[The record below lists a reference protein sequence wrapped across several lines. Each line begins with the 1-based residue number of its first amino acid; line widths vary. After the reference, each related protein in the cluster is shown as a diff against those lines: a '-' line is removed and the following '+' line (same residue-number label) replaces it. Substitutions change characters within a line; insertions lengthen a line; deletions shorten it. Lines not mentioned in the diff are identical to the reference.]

1 MSKRFACVNVAGLPG
16 HVADDRAPAGGAIG
30 LRSTVQTEFMNHQSA
45 ESSNGSPAKAEVP
58 VGSEEKCRNTPD
70 QAQARPPRDSDAV
83 AANRDWIRVR
93 GARSHNLKNIDVDIP
108 RNQLVVVTGV
118 SGSGKSSLAFDTLYA
133 EGKRQYVESLS
144 AYARQFLD
152 KIARPDVD
160 FIDGLQPTLCI
171 DQQPGNQNP
180 RSTVAT
186 VTEIYDYLR
195 LLVAR
200 LGEPTCFQCGE
211 PIRQQTIEQIQD
223 RLLRMDEG
231 TKVMIMA
238 PMVRG
243 RRGTHKEVFANIR
256 RAGLI
261 RVRVDGLVCDLEDV
275 PELVTQKKH
284 HIDAVV
290 DRVIIKPGIDSR
302 LAESVRLAVQHGNG
316 LMVVCYFDTSGG
328 EQGDGVWRDEL
339 CSTRY
344 ACPNCEVSY
353 EELEPRTF
361 SFNSPYGACPV
372 CSGLGH
378 VEEFDPELLIPHQE
392 ESISAGGVVAWKVLT
407 PASRK
412 KHQDIVQTFLVAN
425 KATLDTPLSELP
437 TKVFDALL
445 YGDEKEYLGLVLM
458 LEKEL
463 ATSTSKNRVSRLES
477 FRGKVTCQ
485 ACGGSRLRREALNV
499 RLQGKSIHEMTSLTV
514 DEARDCFRDLS
525 FDEDEAPI
533 GEPLCAEILHRLE
546 FLQKVGIGYLTLS
559 RSTDTLSGGEFQR
572 VRLATSIG
580 SGLVGVC
587 YVLDEPSI
595 GLHPRD
601 NSRLIAA
608 IRELQQR
615 GNSVVVVEHDETMMR
630 VADRLIDIG
639 PGAGS
644 DGGTVV
650 SQGSPEEVIRE
661 ANSLTSQYLSG
672 EKEIP
677 VPKKRRKLIKK
688 RSLVL
693 HGASVHNLRD
703 LEIRI
708 PLDGFI
714 CVTGVSGSGKSSF
727 VNSTLSPALLRRL
740 GLTSPKPGPHTS
752 LRGVSQI
759 HKVITIDQHSIGR
772 TPRSNPATY
781 TGVFDEIR
789 KVFAGTRRS
798 KQRGFTASRFSF
810 NTKGG
815 RCEACQG
822 QGQQKIEMSF
832 LPDIYVE
839 CEQCRGARFNEQ
851 TLQVQYRD
859 CSIADVLA
867 MSVAESVTF
876 FENFAT
882 IHRTLQSLDR
892 VGLGYLPLGQPSNT
906 LSGGEAQRIKLA
918 TELARVDSGHTLYLL
933 DEPTTG
939 LHFEDIR
946 RLLDVLQ
953 ALVENGNT
961 VLVIE
966 HNLEVIKCADWIID
980 LGPGGGSDGGHLVAE
995 GTPEEVAQVEESFT
1009 GQFLSKVLAGADRQQ

>member
-1 MSKRFACVNVAGLPG
+1 MKRPSTESPRSQPN
-16 HVADDRAPAGGAIG
+16 DRRHA
-30 LRSTVQTEFMNHQSA
+30 
-45 ESSNGSPAKAEVP
+45 NGSRN
-58 VGSEEKCRNTPD
+58 GS
-70 QAQARPPRDSDAV
+70 SD
-83 AANRDWIRVR
+83 RRGDWIRIR
-93 GARSHNLKNIDVDIP
+93 GARAHNLRDIDVDIP
-108 RNQLVVVTGV
+108 RNQLVVLTGV

-195 LLVAR
+195 LLMAR
-200 LGEPTCFQCGE
+200 LGKPTCFQCGE
-211 PIRQQTIEQIQD
+211 SIRQQTIEQIQD

-238 PMVRG
+238 PMIRG
-243 RRGTHKEVFANIR
+243 RKGTHKDVFDNIR

-261 RVRVDGLVCDLEDV
+261 RARVDGLVCDLEDV
-275 PELVTQKKH
+275 PDLVPQKKH

-302 LAESVRLAVQHGNG
+302 LAESVRLAVQHGGG
-316 LMVVCYFDTSGG
+316 LMVICYFD
-328 EQGDGVWRDEL
+328 EDEAQEDGIWRDEIF
-339 CSTRY
+339 STRY
-344 ACPNCEVSY
+344 ACPSCEVSF

-372 CSGLGH
+372 CSGLGQI
-378 VEEFDPELLIPHQE
+378 EEFDPELLIPDPDK
-392 ESISAGGVVAWKVLT
+392 SITDGAIAAWKVLT

-412 KHQDIVQTFLVAN
+412 KQLACVQQFLAAQ
-425 KATLDTPLSELP
+425 KASVETPVSSLP
-437 TKVFDALL
+437 PSLLHALL
-445 YGDEKEYLGLVLM
+445 HGDENEFLGVALM

-463 ATSTSKNRVSRLES
+463 ATSTSRARVGQLEK
-477 FRGKVTCQ
+477 FRGKVVCQ
-485 ACGGSRLRREALNV
+485 ACGGSRLRREARNV
-499 RLQGKSIHEMTSLTV
+499 RLAEQSIHEITELTV
-514 DEARDCFRDLS
+514 DDAHAFFGKLRFA
-525 FDEDEAPI
+525 EDEAPI
-533 GEPLCAEILHRLE
+533 GDPLVSEILHRLD
-546 FLQKVGIGYLTLS
+546 FLQKVGIGYLTLG

-601 NSRLIAA
+601 NSRLISA

-644 DGGTVV
+644 AGGTVV
-650 SQGSPEEVIRE
+650 SQGTPCEVIDN
-661 ANSLTSQYLSG
+661 AQSLTAQYLAGVRAIS
-672 EKEIP
+672 IP
-677 VPKKRRKLIKK
+677 PKRRKLTKK

-714 CVTGVSGSGKSSF
+714 CVTGVSGSGKSSV

-740 GLTSPKPGPHTS
+740 GLTSPKPGPHKS

-759 HKVITIDQHSIGR
+759 SKVVTIDQHSIGR

-798 KQRGFTASRFSF
+798 KQRGFSASRFSF

-832 LPDIYVE
+832 LPDLYVE
-839 CEQCRGARFNEQ
+839 CDQCRGARFNDQ
-851 TLQVQYRD
+851 TLQVHYRN

-867 MSVAESVTF
+867 MSVTESVAF
-876 FENFAT
+876 FENFAS
-882 IHRTLQSLDR
+882 IHRTLQSLER

-953 ALVENGNT
+953 QLVDNGNT

-980 LGPGGGSDGGHLVAE
+980 LGPGGGAEGGYLVAE
-995 GTPEEVAQVEESFT
+995 GTPEDVAQVEGSHT
-1009 GQFLSKVLAGADRQQ
+1009 GRFLKDILP

>member
-1 MSKRFACVNVAGLPG
+1 MKP
-16 HVADDRAPAGGAIG
+16 P
-30 LRSTVQTEFMNHQSA
+30 T
-45 ESSNGSPAKAEVP
+45 ESSNAENADGDSPGQSRSNDTEQAGAP
-58 VGSEEKCRNTPD
+58 SFDTPLNRSPSND
-70 QAQARPPRDSDAV
+70 LPPDGPSPGAVSNRCARTE
-83 AANRDWIRVR
+83 WIRIR
-93 GARSHNLKNIDVDIP
+93 GARAHNLRNIDVDIP

-160 FIDGLQPTLCI
+160 CIDGLQPTLCI

-195 LLVAR
+195 VLMAR

-211 PIRQQTIEQIQD
+211 PIRQQSIEQIQQ
-223 RLLRMDEG
+223 RLLRMDDA

-243 RRGTHKEVFANIR
+243 RKGAHNEVFRKIR
-256 RAGLI
+256 QAGLM
-261 RVRVDGLVCDLEDV
+261 RVRVDGLVCDLDDV
-275 PELVTQKKH
+275 PELAPRKSH

-290 DRVIIKPGIDSR
+290 DRIIIKPGIDSR
-302 LAESVRLAVQHGNG
+302 LAESVRLAVQQGDG
-316 LMVVCYFDTSGG
+316 VMVVCYFDDSDSQAG
-328 EQGDGVWRDEL
+328 GVWRDEIF
-339 CSTRY
+339 STRY
-344 ACPNCEVSY
+344 ACPNCDVSY

-378 VEEFDPELLIPHQE
+378 VEEFDPDLLIPDRDQPLGTA
-392 ESISAGGVVAWKVLT
+392 IVAWKVLT
-407 PASRK
+407 PARRK
-412 KHQDIVQTFLVAN
+412 KIQATVDAFLQAQNVPIETLWSQAPKVTQTQ
-425 KATLDTPLSELP
+425 
-437 TKVFDALL
+437 LL
-445 YGDEKEYLGLVLM
+445 YGDDKEYLGVVLM

-463 ATSTSKNRVSRLES
+463 ATSSSRSRIAQLEA
-477 FRGKVTCQ
+477 FRGRVTCQ
-485 ACGGSRLRREALNV
+485 ACHGSRLRKEALNV
-499 RLQGKSIHEMTSLTV
+499 RLGEKSVHEITNLTV
-514 DEARDCFRDLS
+514 DDARVFFGELS
-525 FDEDEAPI
+525 FSEDDAPV
-533 GEPLCAEILHRLE
+533 GEPVVCEILHRLE
-546 FLQKVGIGYLTLS
+546 FLQKVGIGYLTLG

-615 GNSVVVVEHDETMMR
+615 GNSVVVVEHDETMMLA
-630 VADRLIDIG
+630 ADRILDIG
-639 PGAGS
+639 PGAGA
-644 DGGTVV
+644 DGGMVV
-650 SQGSPEEVIRE
+650 SQGSPDEVIAE
-661 ANSLTSQYLSG
+661 ANSLTARYLSG
-672 EKEIP
+672 ADRIP
-677 VPKKRRKLIKK
+677 VPKQRRQLSKK

-693 HGASVHNLRD
+693 DGASVHNLRN
-703 LEIRI
+703 LEVRI
-708 PLDGFI
+708 PLNAFI
-714 CVTGVSGSGKSSF
+714 CVTGVSGSGKSSV
-727 VNSTLSPALLRRL
+727 VNSTLAPALRRRL
-740 GLTSPKPGPHTS
+740 GLTSPKPGPHKS
-752 LRGVSQI
+752 LRGVA
-759 HKVITIDQHSIGR
+759 HVKKVVTIDQHSIGR

-781 TGVFDEIR
+781 TGLFDEIR
-789 KVFAGTRRS
+789 KVYAGTRRS
-798 KQRGFTASRFSF
+798 KQRGFTATRFSF

-815 RCEACQG
+815 RCEGCQG

-832 LPDIYVE
+832 LPNIYVE
-839 CEQCRGARFNEQ
+839 CEQCRGTRFNEQ
-851 TLQVQYRD
+851 TLQVHYRD
-859 CSIADVLA
+859 RSIADVLA
-867 MSVAESVTF
+867 MSVSEAATF

-882 IHRTLQSLDR
+882 IHRTLLNLER

-906 LSGGEAQRIKLA
+906 VSGGEAQRIKLA
-918 TELARVDSGHTLYLL
+918 TELSRVDSGQTLYLL

-939 LHFEDIR
+939 LHFDDIR

-953 ALVENGNT
+953 QLVDKGNT

-966 HNLEVIKCADWIID
+966 HNLDVIKCADWIID
-980 LGPGGGSDGGHLVAE
+980 LGPGGGADGGDLVAE
-995 GTPEEVAQVEESFT
+995 GTPEEIAQVEKSST
-1009 GQFLSKVLAGADRQQ
+1009 GRYLRDVLAS